1 MFKFLKILFISLC
14 LNFLNFI
21 HIVVFDVK
29 TALKNAKLMI
39 LDWLELH
46 FYYHLPFMVGAD
58 YKITLRKIFRYFRK
72 SKMSSMYLIVL
83 S

>member
-39 LDWLELH
+39 LD
-46 FYYHLPFMVGAD
+46 
-58 YKITLRKIFRYFRK
+58 
-72 SKMSSMYLIVL
+72 
-83 S
+83 